1 MKIRPHDQFGGHE
14 GGPHLRYVQQYA
26 TDADPDQPVQVKLLT
41 WDGSAFITYGTEFR
55 IGDADTADQI
65 SSGENFWIAW
75 RRDAKRWYPIS
86 GGNEK
91 FRLIRGQS
99 VGVQSGATV
108 LIDNVDVLAGGL
120 DPTNGN
126 PATQVTVQNL
136 FGQTFSDN
144 EAVQAIYN
152 EGLGGTDLTD
162 WEAIKTTSG
171 TETYRAIR
179 GIAVGDISPGA
190 ATFTIDNVI
199 ALAGG
204 LDPSGGNPAT
214 PITVQN
220 VQGEAFADNEPITA
234 IYDGAAWEVLLTER
248 YRLIQGNAV
257 ASVAAEDVSFSID
270 GVVPLADGLD
280 PVLGNPATTVLV
292 FKHQSESLQLAEPVV
307 AAWNGSFWDLLTV
320 ERRRIVRGQVVGS
333 VSAGAP
339 DFQIDNIDVL
349 GSGVDPRL
357 DPTDA
362 AELLDVANFHGD
374 FYEDDE
380 WITAAFNEAVGGPGI
395 DWEALKK
402 PTNEKFRLIRG
413 LVKGAVTADDATFV
427 IDNVIPLGSGN
438 DPVSGNPATEITVSN
453 THRALSGTAGET
465 LRDNTPVTAIWTGAI
480 WELLL
485 VERYRLIKGKATA
498 ESSAGAGT
506 FSIDEV
512 DVLAGSVDPRT
523 DPTSEIETVTVTK
536 TWPDK
541 YKNNAD
547 IIAAHNPRT
556 GAWDVISRGLTME
569 GLTINLDIVAGP
581 PKKLRVELLLDGEVI
596 SFDEVTFST
605 KIINNPT
612 AAGLNLDADSLDLE
626 IAYTPVTFY
635 ELVAPEDGVSDDFTD
650 TVVVDDC
657 TP

>member
-26 TDADPDQPVQVKLLT
+26 TSENEKSVASATGAGPIEVTSTGHGYSTGDEVTITGGDAEVNGTWIITSTGANTFTLNGSTGDGTYTSAGTIQYAQPVKVKLLK
-41 WDGSAFITYGTEFR
+41 WDGSAFVTYGTEFR
-55 IGDADTADQI
+55 IGDTDTADEV
-65 SSGENFWIAW
+65 SSGEKFWVVW
-75 RRDAKRWYPIS
+75 RRDAQRWYPIS

-99 VGVQSGATV
+99 VGAQSGATV

-120 DPTNGN
+120 DPTDGN
-126 PATQVTVQNL
+126 PATQVTVQNIW
-136 FGQTFSDN
+136 GQTYADN
-144 EAVQAIYN
+144 EKVQAVYN
-152 EGLGGTDLTD
+152 EGLGGTILTD
-162 WEAIKTTSG
+162 WENFKTTAG
-171 TETYRAIR
+171 TEQY
-179 GIAVGDISPGA
+179 
-190 ATFTIDNVI
+190 
-199 ALAGG
+199 
-204 LDPSGGNPAT
+204 
-214 PITVQN
+214 
-220 VQGEAFADNEPITA
+220 
-234 IYDGAAWEVLLTER
+234 
-248 YRLIQGNAV
+248 
-257 ASVAAEDVSFSID
+257 
-270 GVVPLADGLD
+270 
-280 PVLGNPATTVLV
+280 
-292 FKHQSESLQLAEPVV
+292 
-307 AAWNGSFWDLLTV
+307 
-320 ERRRIVRGQVVGS
+320 
-333 VSAGAP
+333 
-339 DFQIDNIDVL
+339 
-349 GSGVDPRL
+349 
-357 DPTDA
+357 
-362 AELLDVANFHGD
+362 
-374 FYEDDE
+374 
-380 WITAAFNEAVGGPGI
+380 
-395 DWEALKK
+395 
-402 PTNEKFRLIRG
+402 RLIRG
-413 LVKGAVTADDATFV
+413 LVKGAVTAAAATFV
-427 IDNVIPLGSGN
+427 IDNVVPLGSGN
-438 DPVSGNPATEITVSN
+438 DPVSGNAATEITVSN

-605 KIINNPT
+605 KIINNPI
-612 AAGLNLDADSLDLE
+612 AASLNLDADSLDLD
-626 IAYTPVTFY
+626 IDYTPVTFY